1 MNGPFVIPRLR
12 KKERK
17 QNMSRSSGIPGK
29 SKLITVIAVINR
41 YGRVKS
47 IAIYESLQA
56 ATAGHGRGMLA
67 CFICICCLHV
77 VCYFVLHIRYIW

>member
-1 MNGPFVIPRLR
+1 MVPLSFPDYARRRESKTCPEAVVY
-12 KKERK
+12 
-17 QNMSRSSGIPGK
+17 PGK